1 METDVVVPLLECDSD
16 NEALSEEVDNQASE
30 LAEAGLSPP
39 PTPAVT
45 NATNAA
51 AETRTASTVS
61 KREALRNIGRG
72 GR

>member
-1 METDVVVPLLECDSD
+1 METDVVVPLPECDSD

-45 NATNAA
+45 NAA